1 MKIPTTYNPKNMQ
14 TIFNEE
20 AHSTTSIQH
29 CRQQIIQCNQYRLW
43 SHMGP
48 ENVPYRK
55 KKTEKSILA
64 NPLEIADN
72 SKNVSLKIMSRG
84 LFGIGLF
91 CTFPHQKN
99 IFQGSK
105 VVSEAI
111 FSFLAPEVPSMN
123 VKKRQKR
130 ALSQKA
136 FCSRF

>member
-1 MKIPTTYNPKNMQ
+1 MKKLTQQLQFNIAGSKLSSATNTGFGVTWVPK
-14 TIFNEE
+14 TCLI
-20 AHSTTSIQH
+20 
-29 CRQQIIQCNQYRLW
+29 
-43 SHMGP
+43 G
-48 ENVPYRK
+48 

-111 FSFLAPEVPSMN
+111 FSTKKWFLAPEVPDMRMR
-123 VKKRQKR
+123 KRQKR